1 MEAAVVGDGAC
12 VSLVNTLGLGALLTA
27 VARPV
32 EEPVIGVEHD
42 HVLLLILIDPFFINI
57 LESINF
63 SPVGWFDVSI
73 VKVFTQ
79 DINVD

>member
-12 VSLVNTLGLGALLTA
+12 ASLVNTLGLGALLTA

-32 EEPVIGVEHD
+32 EEAVIGVEHD
-42 HVLLLILIDPFFINI
+42 HVLLLIFIDPFFINV

-63 SPVGWFDVSI
+63 SPVGWFEVSI
-73 VKVFTQ
+73 IEVFT
-79 DINVD
+79 

>member
-12 VSLVNTLGLGALLTA
+12 ASLVNTLGLGALLTA

-42 HVLLLILIDPFFINI
+42 HVLLLILID
-57 LESINF
+57 
-63 SPVGWFDVSI
+63 
-73 VKVFTQ
+73 VFLF
-79 DINVD
+79 VDCFCQLLLLFAANLRPLSHAGREW